1 MPSRPNVKRL
11 ARRNR
16 FEALAAALQYH
27 DWAQLRDGSYVDLG
41 ITVRRDAV
49 AALAD
54 SDDPRASDALAW
66 ALSDSALPVRVGAVN
81 ALGRRLEPAV
91 ATALA
96 DAYLR
101 FDAAGDEVPRSAALA
116 ALRSNPR
123 VTAAPV
129 VRAVSERTGQRELTE
144 SEAGLLRALADGG
157 SEATELTVAALVD
170 ALADD
175 TATAER
181 AVEGLVALGGD
192 SVPALLE
199 AMNDHRRRAPA
210 AIALGRC
217 GDGRSVEA
225 LVTLL
230 TDQRASVRRAAAETL
245 GDLRDPRA
253 VAPLVAAAQD
263 EDHETRVAAASAL
276 SRLGSAGLIVE
287 IASISRQSGGGWS
300 ASVPGEAAGALTP
313 GPSEPP
319 TAGHVQAE
327 YPAAGA
333 WIPGGEMLEQR
344 PQVRG
349 RGTGAANGDGVRK
362 RAGAVG
368 RLREIGATIA
378 TAALARANAS
388 ADHRLTPT
396 APAADEADH
405 RGGAGRP
412 LALGAAADTAAASG
426 LAPTARPPAGG
437 VPPVAQTASIPA
449 GVSSHHPSAR
459 IVDRSSDGSLEW
471 AGAEDEM
478 EARGTDGVET
488 TPVLAVETTPV
499 PAISLDYPTPAGRPR
514 LRRLGLVLAALC
526 VPIIAFAA
534 AFAVGREGRPQAS
547 SHTGAQTR
555 LSAKLVP
562 TTPVALSRPLAPLKR
577 RQGQPRRRTPK
588 PTTAPAVSGA
598 PRVVLPIR
606 PVTSR
611 GVVRATPPRSVTSP
625 APGSPAAGGGNG
637 ATNGNKPG
645 SSTTTTGGGAAPGTS
660 TSSGATTGN
669 GATRGGSPT
678 TTVTGPVSTTGGG
691 PAPGAG
697 TSTSGGPGTGT
708 VRGSG

>member
-27 DWAQLRDGSYVDLG
+27 DWAQLRDASYVDLG

-81 ALGRRLEPAV
+81 ALAGRLEPAV
-91 ATALA
+91 ATTLA

-101 FDAAGDEVPRSAALA
+101 FDDAGDEVQRSAALA

-123 VTAAPV
+123 ITAAPV

-144 SEAGLLRALADGG
+144 SEAGLLRALAEGG

-170 ALADD
+170 VLADD
-175 TATAER
+175 TDTAER
-181 AVEGLVALGGD
+181 GVEGLVALGGD

-199 AMNDHRRRAPA
+199 AMNDHRRRAQA

-225 LVTLL
+225 LVRLL
-230 TDQRASVRRAAAETL
+230 TDQRSGVRRAAAETL

-276 SRLGSAGLIVE
+276 DRLGSAGLIVE
-287 IASISRQSGGGWS
+287 IASISRQSGAGWS
-300 ASVPGEAAGALTP
+300 ASVPGEAAQALTP

-319 TAGHVQAE
+319 SAGQVPAE
-327 YPAAGA
+327 YPAARA

-344 PQVRG
+344 HEVRG
-349 RGTGAANGDGVRK
+349 RGTGGANGGGVRR

-378 TAALARANAS
+378 TAALARVNAS
-388 ADHRLTPT
+388 ADHQVTPT
-396 APAADEADH
+396 SPTADEADH

-412 LALGAAADTAAASG
+412 LPLGVAADTAAASS
-426 LAPTARPPAGG
+426 LAPTAEPPARG
-437 VPPVAQTASIPA
+437 VPPEGQTTSIPPD
-449 GVSSHHPSAR
+449 VSSDHASVP
-459 IVDRSSDGSLEW
+459 IVDRSSEGPLEG

-478 EARGTDGVET
+478 DASGTD
-488 TPVLAVETTPV
+488 AVETTPV
-499 PAISLDYPTPAGRPR
+499 PAISLDYPTPGGRPR
-514 LRRLGLVLAALC
+514 LRRLGVVLAALC

-547 SHTGAQTR
+547 SHIGAQTHP
-555 LSAKLVP
+555 SARLVP
-562 TTPVALSRPLAPLKR
+562 TSPRALSRPLAPLKR
-577 RQGQPRRRTPK
+577 RQGQTRGRAPQ
-588 PTTAPAVSGA
+588 PTTARAGSGT
-598 PRVVLPIR
+598 PGVVLRFR

-611 GVVRATPPRSVTSP
+611 GAVRGTPPRRVTSP
-625 APGSPAAGGGNG
+625 APGSPAAGGSNG
-637 ATNGNKPG
+637 ATNGNNPG
-645 SSTTTTGGGAAPGTS
+645 NSTTTTGGAAAPGTS
-660 TSSGATTGN
+660 TSSGTTTGN
-669 GATRGGSPT
+669 GATGGGIPT
-678 TTVTGPVSTTGGG
+678 TTVISPTGGG
-691 PAPGAG
+691 PAPGNR
-697 TSTSGGPGTGT
+697 TSTSRGPATGT
-708 VRGSG
+708 AKGSR